1 MTRLSWWEDKI
12 CWLAG
17 AVLLA
22 LYLAVLPQDLTWA
35 NFGGDGGDFL
45 AAIRSG
51 GVPHPSGY
59 PTYTLLGSL
68 LQHLPFGSPPWQ
80 FALLSALP
88 AALAAA
94 WAGRWVQSQLFP
106 GNRLGTLAGV
116 ITTLAWGSAPLFWS
130 QAVIIEVHGLQAL
143 ALVSW
148 LWWLSLLNS
157 SAPAWKVALLSIAIG
172 FSLGNHLTILLL
184 APAAAWVFYKARR
197 NGESLSFLFLQI
209 ILVLGTT
216 VVLYAGLALRAAGN
230 PPINWGGADT
240 WAGLLWLVSGRAYAG
255 LLGSTPPT
263 QILERLSAW
272 ASLMIQQFWAPGVL
286 AAAWGAVQG
295 PRPQTRLP
303 WLPLWIFASFSIFA
317 IFYNTADSLV
327 YLIPALLTGAIW
339 IGSAAASLWT
349 VSWKGK
355 PLGKALAMILL
366 AIILV
371 RLPLTLPQ
379 VDPRSDQRAAN
390 YLAYAQ
396 EVVPH
401 NALVFTQNDAETFPL
416 WYLHFGLR
424 KQPGWHIIV
433 LPLTHYDWYRQSLA
447 AAYPDLTLPQPTEA
461 WGIALPA
468 NNPSLPVC
476 HVVQIDAST
485 GQMDI
490 GCEP

>member
-1 MTRLSWWEDKI
+1 MRLVWWEDKI

-45 AAIRSG
+45 AAILSG

-68 LQHLPFGSPPWQ
+68 LQQLPFGTAPWKG
-80 FALLSALP
+80 ALLSALP

-94 WAGRWVQSQLFP
+94 WAGRWVQSQLFSSD
-106 GNRLGTLAGV
+106 RLGTLAGV

-130 QAVIIEVHGLQAL
+130 QAVIVEVHGLQAL

-148 LWWLSLLNS
+148 MWWLSLLNS
-157 SAPAWKVALLSIAIG
+157 PALAWKISLLSVVVG
-172 FSLGNHLTILLL
+172 LSLGNHLTILLL
-184 APAAAWVFYKARR
+184 APVAAWVFFKARR
-197 NGESLSFLFLQI
+197 NGRPVSFLLLQI
-209 ILVLGTT
+209 TLVLGAFAA
-216 VVLYAGLALRAAGN
+216 VYAGLALRAADN
-230 PPINWGGADT
+230 PPINWGDVNT

-255 LLGSTPPT
+255 LLGSTPPM

-272 ASLMIQQFWAPGVL
+272 ASLMIEQFWAPGIF

-295 PRPQTRLP
+295 PLPKTRLP

-317 IFYNTADSLV
+317 ILYNTPDSQI

-339 IGSAAASLWT
+339 IGSTAVSLWP

-355 PLGKALAMILL
+355 PVGKAVVLLLLLVILA
-366 AIILV
+366 
-371 RLPLTLPQ
+371 RLPLTLTQ
-379 VDPRSDQRAAN
+379 IDPRSDFRAASF
-390 YLAYAQ
+390 LAYAQ
-396 EVVPH
+396 EVIPH

-416 WYLHFGLR
+416 WYLHFGL
-424 KQPGWHIIV
+424 KMQPGWRIIV
-433 LPLTHYDWYRQSLA
+433 LPLTHYDWYRQSVNS
-447 AAYPDLTLPQPTEA
+447 AYPDLTLPQPTEA

-468 NNPSLPVC
+468 KNPTLPVC
-476 HVVQIDAST
+476 YVVQIDASA

-490 GCEP
+490 DCEP